1 MKNIISIIL
10 TTFIL
15 SIPGYSQ
22 NTFDNIT
29 YTTKYLFTGE
39 IVNEYDS
46 VFAVQVLIKLDSEAQ
61 ADDIS
66 KIYVKTVSSDV
77 PDNTIDNIFD
87 LNDLGSL
94 DEGLTYNQTGNL
106 LTLGV
111 GENIP
116 PVYVVVKEVTVEDNL
131 GEVSEPLDT
140 ERFLTY

>member
-111 GENIP
+111 GENTP
-116 PVYVVVKEVTVEDNL
+116 PVYVVVKEVAIEDNQ